1 MAMSFY
7 PNEGEPLW
15 SKYSTEAV
23 MHTMKVYSKYSFDYP
38 YPSSQSVNGPVGGME
53 YPMITF
59 NGPRTDLEDDGT
71 RTYSRSEKKFLIG
84 VVIHE
89 VGHNYFPMIINSD
102 ERQWTWMDEGL
113 NTFLQYLAEQEWD
126 IEYKSRRGEARW
138 ITDYMK
144 SSYQVPIMT
153 NSESILQ
160 FGNNA
165 YAKPATALVILR
177 ETVLGR
183 ELFDLAFK
191 EYCNRWRFKRP
202 TPYDFF
208 RTMEEAS
215 GVDLDW
221 FWNGWFFSTD
231 HVDIA
236 LENVFEATLDTLNPS
251 ENLKKDRED
260 FNNEPKML
268 FDERNIS
275 EGIEE
280 RVKLRPELLDI
291 YDEYDEFTPS
301 KREMTDYE
309 EILDDLYDRNNSDPE
324 WKKKALVGAVD
335 KGEFY
340 YILDFKNI
348 GGLVMPI
355 PLQIN
360 YEDGTSELLK
370 IPAEIWRKNPSEAK
384 WLKRSTIKIKS
395 IIADPFWEIADVD
408 IENNY
413 YPQRMIPARLRPNA
427 SNSNPKNLMKDLMER
442 NKEINSHN

>member
-1 MAMSFY
+1 
-7 PNEGEPLW
+7 
-15 SKYSTEAV
+15 
-23 MHTMKVYSKYSFDYP
+23 
-38 YPSSQSVNGPVGGME
+38 
-53 YPMITF
+53 
-59 NGPRTDLEDDGT
+59 
-71 RTYSRSEKKFLIG
+71 
-84 VVIHE
+84 
-89 VGHNYFPMIINSD
+89 
-102 ERQWTWMDEGL
+102 
-113 NTFLQYLAEQEWD
+113 
-126 IEYKSRRGEARW
+126 
-138 ITDYMK
+138 MK

-324 WKKKALVGAVD
+324 WKKKALVDAVD

-360 YEDGTSELLK
+360 YEDGSSELLK

-384 WLKRSTIKIKS
+384 WLKRSAIKIKS